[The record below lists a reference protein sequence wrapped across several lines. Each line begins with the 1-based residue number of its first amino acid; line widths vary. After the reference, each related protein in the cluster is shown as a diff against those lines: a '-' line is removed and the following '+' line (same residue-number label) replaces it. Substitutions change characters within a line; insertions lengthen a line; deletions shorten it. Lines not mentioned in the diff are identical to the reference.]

1 MTVSSPPRRLKM
13 AKQSPHFFAREAD
26 GSVRL
31 RIRFQSEE
39 ASMIEEAA
47 GSTPVMVW
55 LHQTIKDAAR
65 LEVEKQREARKNI
78 APPTV

>member
-1 MTVSSPPRRLKM
+1 MP
-13 AKQSPHFFAREAD
+13 KQSAHFFAREPD

-31 RIRFQSEE
+31 RVRFTSEE

-47 GSTPVMVW
+47 GSAPVMAW

-65 LEVEKQREARKNI
+65 DEVKRQRDTLQRF
-78 APPTV
+78 APPTA

>member
-1 MTVSSPPRRLKM
+1 M
-13 AKQSPHFFAREAD
+13 ARQSPHFFARESD

-31 RIRFQSEE
+31 RIRFQPEE

-55 LHQTIKDAAR
+55 LHKAIKDVAR
-65 LEVEKQREARKNI
+65 AEVEMQRRQRQAI
-78 APPTV
+78 APPTE